1 MLEMD
6 SFRKES
12 NRKVLKN
19 FLGIKRTQ
27 IYFCPVRI
35 NSATSQKSGATNLN
49 CDFGVLKD
57 CCCNIQNAIT
67 TVGGQVG
74 YTSERVINAVERG
87 NCDVIQAINN
97 CCCNTQKAIIEQ
109 GYQNQLANERQT
121 YQITNSVDSVP
132 TLEIGKVTNVSVPV
146 PKYGNPGMYN
156 QEMIVDI
163 TADINGTSA
172 NFQKLPAM
180 GDIADFGNNIVVS
193 CNKEAMN
200 SEVSSMKQRSLD
212 IINSIETHQSIIKGC
227 DEILQQLNPEIIEKQ
242 RQEQENKALREE
254 INSLK
259 EMFKEFINTS
269 LKQEK
274 HGNNN

>member
-1 MLEMD
+1 MLKSIIRTLLQKFIDDID
-6 SFRKES
+6 SDNCNITMEQQSKIISVLS
-12 NRKVLKN
+12 NIANPDQRMSKIQACDYLGVSRATFDNYVRDGFIPK
-19 FLGIKRTQ
+19 GIK
-27 IYFCPVRI
+27 
-35 NSATSQKSGATNLN
+35 
-49 CDFGVLKD
+49 
-57 CCCNIQNAIT
+57 
-67 TVGGQVG
+67 
-74 YTSERVINAVERG
+74 
-87 NCDVIQAINN
+87 
-97 CCCNTQKAIIEQ
+97 
-109 GYQNQLANERQT
+109 
-121 YQITNSVDSVP
+121 
-132 TLEIGKVTNVSVPV
+132 
-146 PKYGNPGMYN
+146 
-156 QEMIVDI
+156 QE
-163 TADINGTSA
+163 GFKELSW
-172 NFQKLPAM
+172 QKLPAM

-227 DEILQQLNPEIIEKQ
+227 DEILSQLNPEIVEKQ